1 MKTSFVIPYYRR
13 LPWLRLALPHNLPV
27 YSQPNVEVILVLDDD
42 HEKDLVLKEIQKY
55 PVNWRVVLMK
65 DERPREYPPMVTTIS
80 FPKWRPPCKAIN
92 VGIRLAKGENVAVLS
107 PETVIVTETPEFY
120 TRTIGNSNYLTGLL
134 WDGANL
140 PGFEDFHTFMIE
152 PLGGFLMTHKSNF
165 ELIHGYDESRNK
177 WGRDDSDIRWRL
189 QRSGVIGVVD
199 YRIRMMHFSHGNE
212 LRVPPSECEPMK
224 VELNQPDWGKTPNEV
239 LI

>member
-65 DERPREYPPMVTTIS
+65 DRERLDVYPE
-80 FPKWRPPCKAIN
+80 WRPPCKAIN

-120 TRTIGNSNYLTGLL
+120 TRTIGNLNYLTGLL

-140 PGFEDFHTFMIE
+140 PGYNDFHTFDIK
-152 PLGGFLMTHKSNF
+152 PLFGFIMTHKTNF
-165 ELIHGYDESRNK
+165 EMVQGYDENRSR
-177 WGRDDSDIRWRL
+177 WGAEDSCLRHRL
-189 QRSGVIGVVD
+189 QSSGVIGVVD
-199 YRIRMMHFSHGNE
+199 YRIRVMHFSHGNE
-212 LRVPPSECEPMK
+212 LRVPTEQCEPMRVK
-224 VELNQPDWGKTPNEV
+224 LEQPDWGMTANEV